1 MLGKLMYLVLAK
13 SLKTQYVFQ
22 GPQARSMI
30 QFMSLYIILR
40 MTHKQLYN
48 LMIKVGQ
55 AVLPHVFQTCSA
67 TSLPFACV
75 SNALNKPKP
84 LNLDVSLPSI
94 HDIRW
99 SLARLLYLFNIQL
112 ERNVAT

>member
-1 MLGKLMYLVLAK
+1 MLAK
-13 SLKTQYVFQ
+13 SLKTQYVLQ
-22 GPQARSMI
+22 GSQARSMI
-30 QFMSLYIILR
+30 QFMPLYIILR
-40 MTHKQLYN
+40 LTHKRLYD

-55 AVLPHVFQTCSA
+55 EVLPYVFQTCSA
-67 TSLPFACV
+67 TSLPLACV
-75 SNALNKPKP
+75 SNALNKPKS
-84 LNLDVSLPSI
+84 LKLDVSLPSL

>member
-1 MLGKLMYLVLAK
+1 
-13 SLKTQYVFQ
+13 
-22 GPQARSMI
+22 MI

-40 MTHKQLYN
+40 MTHKQLYD
-48 LMIKVGQ
+48 LMINVGQ
-55 AVLPHVFQTCSA
+55 AVLPHVFQICSA

-84 LNLDVSLPSI
+84 LNLDVCLPSI

-99 SLARLLYLFNIQL
+99 SLARLLYLFNMQL
-112 ERNVAT
+112 DRNVAM